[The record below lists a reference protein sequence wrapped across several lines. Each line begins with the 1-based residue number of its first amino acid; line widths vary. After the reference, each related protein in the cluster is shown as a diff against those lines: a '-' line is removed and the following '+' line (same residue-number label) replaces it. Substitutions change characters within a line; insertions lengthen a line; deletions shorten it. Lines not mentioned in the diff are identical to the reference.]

1 MRADDESV
9 EGFPGLVRGKGDFGR
24 RIDEMVERLY
34 AREDS
39 AKELI
44 KDSGLLAIVARLFP
58 SL

>member
-34 AREDS
+34 AREDG
-39 AKELI
+39 AK
-44 KDSGLLAIVARLFP
+44 S
-58 SL
+58 